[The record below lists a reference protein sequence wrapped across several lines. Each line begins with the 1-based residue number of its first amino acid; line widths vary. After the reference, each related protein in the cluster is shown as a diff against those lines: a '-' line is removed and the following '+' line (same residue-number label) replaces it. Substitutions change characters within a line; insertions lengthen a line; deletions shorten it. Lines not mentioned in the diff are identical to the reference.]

1 MDPKSLGMTY
11 LLFIANGRRVRSP
24 SISPQPRQ
32 EEAAQEE
39 KELRERLAR
48 TGWTGDPG
56 VWGKACRLGSPQ
68 IFRPQLC
75 LLLLWWWWCHKFF
88 FPEKRSPLLPPGSAD
103 RMCIGQYPL
112 TAVARNQRRAWL
124 ADVWLAQGEGDPQFP
139 RLWLKMDTPKS
150 HVYQHVVQQFWVSF
164 LDKTKSLGC
173 WISALKY
180 VECLKYPKMD
190 P

>member
-1 MDPKSLGMTY
+1 MAGGFDLHRSPPSRGRRKLPKRRRNFENAWPGQDGQGTQGSGAKPVDLDRPKFFDHSCVCCCCGGGGVTNSFSPKS
-11 LLFIANGRRVRSP
+11 APPCSRRVRR
-24 SISPQPRQ
+24 I
-32 EEAAQEE
+32 ECV
-39 KELRERLAR
+39 LANIH
-48 TGWTGDPG
+48 W
-56 VWGKACRLGSPQ
+56 
-68 IFRPQLC
+68 
-75 LLLLWWWWCHKFF
+75 
-88 FPEKRSPLLPPGSAD
+88 PLLPGTNGE
-103 RMCIGQYPL
+103 R
-112 TAVARNQRRAWL
+112 WL